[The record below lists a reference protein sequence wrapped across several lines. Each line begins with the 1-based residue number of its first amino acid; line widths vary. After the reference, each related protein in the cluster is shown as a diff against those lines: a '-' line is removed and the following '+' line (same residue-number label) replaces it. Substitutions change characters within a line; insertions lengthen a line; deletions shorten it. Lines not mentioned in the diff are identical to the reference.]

1 MAESQILVVKRFQ
14 QHGCESVTVGL
25 NNIVS
30 GVRRPGVWS
39 LSALR
44 LAMFVEGR
52 CETDAHVPSNTTA
65 G

>member
-14 QHGCESVTVGL
+14 QHRCESVAVVV
-25 NNIVS
+25 NNIVPC
-30 GVRRPGVWS
+30 VCRLGVWS

-52 CETDAHVPSNTTA
+52 CETEAHVPSNTTA